1 MSGAF
6 RIRKIHD
13 DTSAAD
19 REAIVQVQ
27 QILNSQFAGVNPAEI
42 AALPKKLHDPMK
54 YRFRTVLFVAETGQ
68 GQIKGC
74 ALLLHAADLKFC
86 YLDYI
91 SAAVGTT
98 GGGIG
103 GALYERVREEA
114 LALDAVGLFFE
125 CLPDDPA
132 LSPDPVIRA
141 QNAARLKFYERYH
154 ARPLAN
160 TAYETPLQPGE
171 PDPPYL
177 VYDALG
183 HTPALQRE
191 HTRAIVRAILER
203 KYGAL
208 CPPAYVDQVVQSIQD
223 DPVQLREYRYL
234 GPRQQN
240 RLSAVPRR
248 RMIALIVN
256 EKHDIHHIRER
267 GYVQAPV
274 RIKSILNGLEP
285 LGLFERMPARHFSES
300 HIKAVHASDLV
311 EYLRKACASVPAGKS
326 VYPYVFPI
334 RNAARPPK
342 ELPLRAG
349 YYCIDTFTPINRNA
363 WPAAIGA
370 VDCSL
375 TGAHALL
382 NGHQLAYAL
391 VRPPGHHAERRSF
404 GGFCYFNANAIA
416 AHYLSRYGKVAILDV
431 DYHHGNG
438 AQDIF
443 YQRADVL
450 TVSLHGHP
458 RYTYPYFS
466 GFEDETGDGEGK
478 GYNLNIPLPENLNG
492 AQYREA
498 LSKAL
503 QRIRRFRPR
512 FLILALG
519 LDTAKGDPTG
529 SFTLG
534 PKDFSANGDL
544 IGALNLPTLIVQ
556 EGGYR
561 TRSLGQNAA
570 AFFNGLWSASN
581 GAAR

>member
-1 MSGAF
+1 M
-6 RIRKIHD
+6 
-13 DTSAAD
+13 
-19 REAIVQVQ
+19 
-27 QILNSQFAGVNPAEI
+27 
-42 AALPKKLHDPMK
+42 
-54 YRFRTVLFVAETGQ
+54 GQ
-68 GQIKGC
+68 
-74 ALLLHAADLKFC
+74 
-86 YLDYI
+86 
-91 SAAVGTT
+91 
-98 GGGIG
+98 
-103 GALYERVREEA
+103 
-114 LALDAVGLFFE
+114 
-125 CLPDDPA
+125 
-132 LSPDPVIRA
+132 
-141 QNAARLKFYERYH
+141 
-154 ARPLAN
+154 
-160 TAYETPLQPGE
+160 
-171 PDPPYL
+171 
-177 VYDALG
+177 
-183 HTPALQRE
+183 TPALQRE

-544 IGALNLPTLIVQ
+544 IGALKLPTLIVQ